1 MKNKYLPTAMA
12 MYINYFVHGMGAI
25 ILAQNMTFL
34 TGQLHTDKAG
44 VAYVISA
51 LGIGRLIALAISG
64 VLSDKFG
71 RKPTILVGMIV
82 YVAFFVSILFAPNV
96 QIAFVFALLAGIAN
110 SVLDAGTYPALM
122 ESFPTAAGTAN
133 IIIKA
138 FISAG
143 QFLLPVI
150 IGLVITNNWYW
161 GVSFLIPVAL
171 LVLNAIFILKSPF
184 PNHVVS
190 KVKDGKEEGQATK
203 VFASKPKFWV
213 EGLAVIMIAFTA
225 TATFLIVQTWLP
237 TYGEEVVG
245 MTNTS
250 ALKLV
255 SYYSAGSLASVF
267 LTSYLVKS
275 LIKPVYVVFV
285 YPLMSLFVLLG
296 VAFIQTPIMVVAGA
310 FLIGFFAAGGV
321 LQLGLVVMTE
331 FFNGKKGT
339 MTGIFMTMSSVAS
352 AVIPAVT
359 GMLAESNVT
368 NIIYFGAAVTFVGV
382 LLSVVVLIRYRIVMK
397 VENTKGSVAA

>member
-1 MKNKYLPTAMA
+1 MKNKYLPTALA
-12 MYINYFVHGMGAI
+12 LYINYFVHGMGAI
-25 ILAQNMTFL
+25 ILAQNMSFL
-34 TGQLHTDKAG
+34 QVQLNTDKAG

-71 RKPTILVGMIV
+71 RKPTVYAGMLI
-82 YVAFFVSILFAPNV
+82 YAGFFISILFAPNV
-96 QIAFVFALLAGIAN
+96 QIAFVLALLAGIAN
-110 SVLDAGTYPALM
+110 SVLDAGTYPALI

-143 QFLLPVI
+143 QFTLPVI
-150 IGLVITNNWYW
+150 IGLIITNNWYW
-161 GVSFLIPVAL
+161 GISFIIPVVL
-171 LVLNAIFILKSPF
+171 FVLNAIFMIKLPF
-184 PNHVVS
+184 PSHIVS
-190 KVKDGKEEGQATK
+190 KGKEDKEEAQSTK
-203 VFASKPKFWV
+203 VFASKPNFFI
-213 EGLAVIMIAFTA
+213 EGFAVIMIAFTA

-275 LIKPVYVVFV
+275 LIKPVYIVLV
-285 YPLMSLFVLLG
+285 YPLMSFFVLLG
-296 VAFIQTPIMVVAGA
+296 VAFIQTPLMVIAGS

-321 LQLGLVVMTE
+321 LQ
-331 FFNGKKGT
+331 
-339 MTGIFMTMSSVAS
+339 
-352 AVIPAVT
+352 
-359 GMLAESNVT
+359 
-368 NIIYFGAAVTFVGV
+368 
-382 LLSVVVLIRYRIVMK
+382 
-397 VENTKGSVAA
+397 

>member
-1 MKNKYLPTAMA
+1 MKNKYFPTAFA
-12 MYINYFVHGMGAI
+12 LYINYFVHGMGAI

-34 TGQLHTDKAG
+34 TEQLNTDKAG

-51 LGIGRLIALAISG
+51 LGFGRLIALAISG

-71 RKPTILVGMIV
+71 RKPTIYVGMLI
-82 YVAFFVSILFAPNV
+82 YSAFFISILFAPNV
-96 QIAFVFALLAGIAN
+96 QIAFIFALLAGIAN
-110 SVLDAGTYPALM
+110 SVLDSGTYPALM
-122 ESFPTAAGTAN
+122 ESFPNAAGTAN

-143 QFLLPVI
+143 QFVLPVI

-161 GVSFLIPVAL
+161 GVSFIIPVVL
-171 LVLNAIFILKSPF
+171 LGLNALFMIKLPF
-184 PNHVVS
+184 PNHVVQKGS
-190 KVKDGKEEGQATK
+190 KEEVETTQ
-203 VFASKPKFWV
+203 VFASKPKFFV
-213 EGLAVIMIAFTA
+213 EGLALLAIAFTA

-250 ALKLV
+250 SLKLV
-255 SYYSAGSLASVF
+255 SYFSAGSLASVF
-267 LTSYLVKS
+267 ITSYLVKS
-275 LIKPVYVVFV
+275 LIKPVYVVFI
-285 YPLMSLFVLLG
+285 YPLMSLLVFLG
-296 VAFIQTPIMVVAGA
+296 IAFIQTPMMVVAGS

-321 LQLGLVVMTE
+321 LQLALVVMTE

-352 AVIPAVT
+352 AAIPAIT
-359 GMLAESNVT
+359 GNIANTNLTNV
-368 NIIYFGAAVTFVGV
+368 ILFGAGVAAVGV
-382 LLSVVVLIRYRIVMK
+382 LLAVVVLVRYLKVMK
-397 VENTKGSVAA
+397 LGNKSTSAVA